1 MPEPRDIVLCADDFG
16 MAADI
21 DDGILSLIER
31 GRLSATGCMVA
42 GPAFAVDAPRL
53 RAHADRI
60 DVGLHFCLSDL
71 PVLGHVPSLGVP
83 DGTAAELGAVL
94 QRAFMGKLD
103 YDEIRAEI
111 ARQVDRFHAV
121 MGRRPA
127 FVDGHQHVHVF
138 PVVRRALFSLFD
150 DGTLHPGETWIRDCA
165 DRPLGILKRG
175 VSAPK
180 TLFIAALSA
189 GIARAARAR
198 GIATNTAFR
207 GITDFSGNP
216 PFADLARKFL
226 ADAPD
231 GTLMM
236 CHPASPALAAPAN
249 DPIAAARRRE
259 YAYLS
264 GNAFLEDLADADV
277 RLVPRPLLGR

>member
-16 MAADI
+16 MASDI
-21 DDGILSLIER
+21 DEGILALIER
-31 GRLSATGCMVA
+31 GRISATGCMVG
-42 GPAFAVDAPRL
+42 GPAFATDAARL
-53 RAHADRI
+53 RAHVDRI
-60 DVGLHFCLSDL
+60 DVGLHLCLSDL

-83 DGTAAELGAVL
+83 DGTPAELGSVL
-94 QRAFMGKLD
+94 RRALMGKLD
-103 YDEIRAEI
+103 YDEIKAEI

-121 MGRRPA
+121 FGRRPA

-138 PVVRRALFSLFD
+138 PVVRRALFTLFD
-150 DGTLHPGETWIRDCA
+150 DGTLHPGETWIRNCA
-165 DRPLGILKRG
+165 DRPLDILKRG

-189 GIARAARAR
+189 GIARAARDR
-198 GIATNTAFR
+198 GIATNSGFR

-216 PFADLARKFL
+216 PFADLVPKFL

-236 CHPASPALAAPAN
+236 CHPASPDVAALAD

-264 GNAFLEDLADADV
+264 GNAFLENLADAGV
-277 RLVPRPLLGR
+277 RLVPRPNLAR

>member
-1 MPEPRDIVLCADDFG
+1 MPQPRDIVLCADDFG
-16 MAADI
+16 MSADI
-21 DDGILSLIER
+21 DEGILALVAR

-42 GPAFAVDAPRL
+42 GPTFEVDAPRL

-83 DGTAAELGAVL
+83 DGTPAALGDVMR
-94 QRAFMGKLD
+94 RAFLLKLD
-103 YDEIRAEI
+103 YDEIKAEI

-165 DRPLGILKRG
+165 DRPLDIVKRG
-175 VSAPK
+175 ISAPK
-180 TLFIAALSA
+180 TLFIGMLSA
-189 GIARAARAR
+189 GMARAARAR
-198 GIATNTAFR
+198 GIVTNTGFR
-207 GITDFSGNP
+207 GITDFTGNP
-216 PFADLARKFL
+216 PFPDLMPKFL

-231 GTLMM
+231 GTLLM
-236 CHPASPALAAPAN
+236 CHPAAPTLPPASN
-249 DPIAAARRRE
+249 DPIAASRRRE
-259 YAYLS
+259 FAYFS
-264 GNAFLEDLADADV
+264 GDAFPADLAKAGL
-277 RLVPRPLLGR
+277 RLVPRPTAVA